1 VKQSKYIKAPS
12 EIFNMTTDELKD
24 YLRKGWKTI
33 ETKIRRTRK
42 SEFADFSELLNEFET
57 LQNRWGGIFTGAS
70 KGLTK
75 HSLQRKALDLASLFN
90 ITETPSQL
98 NAEGERN
105 IKNFFKEPRY
115 TKQFIEHLNRNQ
127 KILAKLVNQNDS
139 FIREIVASD
148 QISEIF
154 NSDKSEEEQYRD
166 MLLTVSEHLDLRDN
180 EEKEKLIN
188 EKFNPVFEAVGN
200 GQWKDI
206 ESGEIID
213 VNEKW

>member
-1 VKQSKYIKAPS
+1 MKQSKYIKSPT
-12 EIFNMTTDELKD
+12 EIFNMSTNELKD
-24 YLRKGWKTI
+24 YLRKGWKSI
-33 ETKIRRTRK
+33 SSKIRRIRK
-42 SEFADFSELLNEFET
+42 SEFADFSELLNELET

-75 HSLQRKALDLASLFN
+75 HSLQRKAVDLASLFN
-90 ITETPSQL
+90 ITETPAQL
-98 NAEGERN
+98 KAEGERN

-127 KILAKLVNQNDS
+127 KILVKLVNQNDS
-139 FIREIVASD
+139 FIREIVSSD

-206 ESGEIID
+206 ESGEIIN

>member
-1 VKQSKYIKAPS
+1 MN
-12 EIFNMTTDELKD
+12 ENELKD

-33 ETKIRRTRK
+33 ESKIRRTRK

-98 NAEGERN
+98 NTEGERN

-139 FIREIVASD
+139 FIREIVSSD

-188 EKFNPVFEAVGN
+188 EKFNPVFERVGQ

-213 VNEKW
+213 VNKKW

>member
-1 VKQSKYIKAPS
+1 MKQSKYIKPPS
-12 EIFNMTTDELKD
+12 EIFSMTVDELKS
-24 YLRKGWKTI
+24 YLRSGWKSI
-33 ETKIRRTRK
+33 STKIRRTK
-42 SEFADFSELLNEFET
+42 QSEFADFSELLNEFET
-57 LQNRWGGIFTGAS
+57 LENRWGGKFTGAS
-70 KGLTK
+70 KGLNK

-90 ITETPSQL
+90 ITETPAQL
-98 NAEGERN
+98 KNEGERN

-115 TKQFIEHLNRNQ
+115 TKQFIEHLHRNQ
-127 KILAKLVNQNDS
+127 KMLSKLVNQNDS
-139 FIREIVASD
+139 FIREIVPSD

-188 EKFNPVFEAVGN
+188 EKFDPVFEPVGK

>member
-1 VKQSKYIKAPS
+1 MKQSKYIKAPS
-12 EIFNMTTDELKD
+12 EIFNMSENELKD
-24 YLRKGWKTI
+24 YLKKGWKSI
-33 ETKIRRTRK
+33 ESKIRRTRK

-90 ITETPSQL
+90 ISETPAQL
-98 NAEGERN
+98 KSEGERN

-115 TKQFIEHLNRNQ
+115 TKQFIAHLNRNQ

-139 FIREIVASD
+139 FIREIVSSD

-166 MLLTVSEHLDLRDN
+166 MLVTVSEHLDLRDN